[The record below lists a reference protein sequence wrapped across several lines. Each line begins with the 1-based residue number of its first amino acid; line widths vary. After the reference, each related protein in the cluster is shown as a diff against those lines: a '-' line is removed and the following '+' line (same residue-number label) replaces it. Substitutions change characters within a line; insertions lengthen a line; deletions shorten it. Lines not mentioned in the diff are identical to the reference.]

1 MAKAEATVQ
10 ELVGMIERGEIRL
23 PEMQRRYVWRA
34 TRVRDL
40 FDSLYRGYPS
50 GAILLWETDTKIP
63 EREFSV
69 SQEVSPYSTNKLLL
83 DGQQRLTSLSSVL
96 RGDEVKVRGRKK
108 PIDIL
113 FNLEHPDTLS
123 LVTEVE
129 ENDDDEDIDDAD
141 ASDDDIQSRLEQMT
155 FIVATNKLANQ
166 PHWVSVTD
174 VFKST
179 SDKEFLQ
186 KAGVHGFDDPRYDK
200 YVNRLKKMR
209 DIDKYE

>member
-23 PEMQRRYVWRA
+23 PEIQRRYVWRA
-34 TRVRDL
+34 TRGRDL
-40 FDSLYRGYPS
+40 LDSLYRGYPS
-50 GAILLWETDTKIP
+50 GAILLWETDSKIP

-69 SQEVSPYSTNKLLL
+69 SQQKSPYSTNKLLL

-96 RGDEVKVRGRKK
+96 RGEEVKVRGRKR

-123 LVTEVE
+123 LVTEVD
-129 ENDDDEDIDDAD
+129 ENDDEEDVEEAD
-141 ASDDDIQSRLEQMT
+141 ATDDDIQKRLEQMT
-155 FIVATNKLANQ
+155 FVVSTKKLARL

-174 VFKST
+174 VFKSN

-186 KAGVHGFDDPRYDK
+186 KAGVSGFDDSRYDK
-200 YVNRLKKMR
+200 YVTRL
-209 DIDKYE
+209 